1 MYACGANP
9 TAPTPP
15 PTPYTLSGVVTA
27 TLAGTRVGGASISLR
42 TETLQGGVSSW
53 TGTASTDGNG
63 AFAFSSV
70 PSGILDLTITCGGC
84 VTRESKVSV
93 TGSMSNLQL
102 DVILNQAPFSLDFYR
117 QFARDGFESS
127 LHNIAP
133 WTMSPSI
140 YVQTVTPDTGDPVPG
155 VILNG
160 VQRVFVNSL
169 ADLTGGRM
177 HVQAYMQGTEP
188 RDLQT
193 GWIVVMFYRSRSVF
207 VGEGANGTVIDGD
220 SLVQSNIG
228 RIRLL
233 YDPVADSQGLFNPMA
248 CESLTV
254 AVADHEIVHAM
265 GFWHTSDTFD
275 DFHSG
280 VGCPG
285 SGRPDRVKFHAAVM
299 YSRPPANRD
308 LDQDTVVFYPA
319 PLATLN
325 GLIGDTDRR
334 VRSIGGETVR

>member
-1 MYACGANP
+1 
-9 TAPTPP
+9 
-15 PTPYTLSGVVTA
+15 VVSA
-27 TLAGTRVGGASISLR
+27 TLLGTRIAGASVGLR
-42 TETLQGGVSSW
+42 TEAAQGEVSSW
-53 TGTASTDGNG
+53 TDTVSTDGNG
-63 AFAFSSV
+63 AFSFAAV
-70 PSGILDLTITCGGC
+70 PGGTLDLTITCGGC
-84 VTRESKVSV
+84 VTRESKVAI
-93 TGSMSNLQL
+93 TGTTQNLQL
-102 DVILNQAPFSLDFYR
+102 DAILNQAPYSLDFYR
-117 QFARDGFESS
+117 QLARDGFESS

-140 YVQTVTPDTGDPVPG
+140 YVQTVTQDTGERVPDL
-155 VILNG
+155 ILNSI
-160 VQRVFVNSL
+160 QRVFVNSMG
-169 ADLTGGRM
+169 DLTGGRFR
-177 HVQAYMQGTEP
+177 VQEYVQGTDP
-188 RDLQT
+188 HDLQT

-207 VGEGANGTVIDGD
+207 VGEGAGGTVIDGD

-233 YDPVADSQGLFNPMA
+233 YDPVGDSQGLYNPMA

-285 SGRPDRVKFHAAVM
+285 SGRPDRVRFHAAVM

-308 LDQDTVVFYPA
+308 LDQDTVVFYP
-319 PLATLN
+319 
-325 GLIGDTDRR
+325 IGQSAR
-334 VRSIGGETVR
+334 